1 MELIAILEK
10 IIFDDYNY
18 KGTSLVQK
26 RVNIFKI
33 IHQQFIMRKFYVF
46 FSICISTLS
55 VLSAQF
61 AQARDYRIPAPSQEP
76 LQLDLLTNP
85 KGNVITADTI
95 DQKQLTV
102 PSLWWAQEQSENK
115 LLDNWIA
122 YPAKNAQ
129 PGRVDLIVNEQ
140 IWNALEGIE
149 RYSFVNR
156 LGTVARTY
164 GYNIRVFNYEK
175 EPLASYTCNLNLET
189 PLCSI
194 DMNSTG
200 IL

>member
-1 MELIAILEK
+1 MRQ
-10 IIFDDYNY
+10 F
-18 KGTSLVQK
+18 SLL
-26 RVNIFKI
+26 
-33 IHQQFIMRKFYVF
+33 
-46 FSICISTLS
+46 FSICTATLS
-55 VLSAQF
+55 IFPIQF
-61 AQARDYRIPAPSQEP
+61 VQARDSRIPAPSQAP
-76 LQLDLLTNP
+76 LELDLLTNP
-85 KGNVITADTI
+85 TDNIITADTI
-95 DQKQLTV
+95 SQQQLTV

-122 YPAKNAQ
+122 YPANNAQ

-140 IWNALEGIE
+140 VWNALEGIE

-175 EPLASYTCNLNLET
+175 EPLASYTCNLNLQT

>member
-1 MELIAILEK
+1 M
-10 IIFDDYNY
+10 
-18 KGTSLVQK
+18 
-26 RVNIFKI
+26 R
-33 IHQQFIMRKFYVF
+33 QFTLF
-46 FSICISTLS
+46 FSIITTLS
-55 VLSAQF
+55 IFPIQIAKAQ
-61 AQARDYRIPAPSQEP
+61 DSRIPAPSQEP

-95 DQKQLTV
+95 YQKQLTV

-122 YPAKNAQ
+122 YPANNVQ

-156 LGTVARTY
+156 LGSVARTY
-164 GYNIRVFNYEK
+164 GYNVRVFNYEK